1 MGGWVKWWRSAE
13 LNPVLNKGEP
23 FDRLHAFLWM
33 VESAATE
40 DSVRLGVPV
49 KRGQLVVSER
59 FLASV
64 WNWKSRCKVRRF
76 LADLESAGMIKIER
90 PKKDQFGDQKK
101 TTINV
106 EKYRVYQDVKTKN
119 RPKERPKKD
128 QIIRRKK
135 KEGESGSLDAP
146 RIAFTEADPR
156 SIQIGM
162 GPPDEW

>member
-1 MGGWVKWWRSAE
+1 
-13 LNPVLNKGEP
+13 
-23 FDRLHAFLWM
+23 
-33 VESAATE
+33 
-40 DSVRLGVPV
+40 
-49 KRGQLVVSER
+49 
-59 FLASV
+59 
-64 WNWKSRCKVRRF
+64 
-76 LADLESAGMIKIER
+76 MIKIER